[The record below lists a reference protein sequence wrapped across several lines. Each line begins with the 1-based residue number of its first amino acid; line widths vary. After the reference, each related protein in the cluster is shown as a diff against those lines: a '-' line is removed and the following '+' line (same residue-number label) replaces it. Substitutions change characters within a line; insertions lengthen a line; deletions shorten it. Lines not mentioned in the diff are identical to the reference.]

1 VNSDT
6 YESGV
11 TLSVAEAAAAVA
23 GRLSGDDVVFHG
35 VGTDTRTLR
44 PGTLFVALRGEH
56 FDGHDFIDLAME
68 RGAVAAVVD
77 RAVDSAL
84 SLIEVDDTRIA
95 LGRLAAAWRSR
106 FTVPLV
112 AVTGSNGKT
121 TVKEMIAS
129 ILSCD
134 GDGLVTVGNLN
145 NDIGVPLTLLRL
157 SSDHRFAVIEM
168 GANHA
173 GEIGY
178 LTGLAQPS
186 VAVITNAGPAHL
198 EGFGDLA
205 GVARAKGEIFR
216 GLAGSGIAVINADDA
231 FARLWLDLAST
242 HRTLTFG
249 FDAGAAVHARDVG
262 ESDGAVQAFVLVT
275 PHGEVAVNLP
285 LAGRHNCLNA
295 LAASAVAT
303 AVGATLAD
311 IKNGLERMNP
321 VNGRLQMRA
330 GMRGTRII
338 DDTYNA
344 NPSSVSAALRVL
356 AGYGAVTRK
365 WFVLGDMAEL
375 GGDAAELHATVG
387 LEARHL
393 GIDRIYAVGKLAVNA
408 ADAFGEGA
416 RRYAGHDDLIAELR
430 SDIASSGTAGAPV
443 ILVKGSRSM
452 HMERVVLALLD
463 DGDTGSRA
471 GSSSSGGMQARHC
484 YSRAIGEGG

>member
-1 VNSDT
+1 MNSDA

-11 TLSVAEAAAAVA
+11 TMGTAEAAAAVA
-23 GRLSGDDVVFHG
+23 GRLSGDDVAFHG
-35 VGTDTRTLR
+35 VATDTRTLR
-44 PGTLFVALRGEH
+44 PGTLFFALRGAR
-56 FDGHDFIDLAME
+56 FDGHDFLGLALE

-77 RAVDSAL
+77 RAVDSPL
-84 SLIEVDDTRIA
+84 SRIEVDDTRLA
-95 LGRLAAAWRSR
+95 LGRLAATWRSR

-157 SSDHRFAVIEM
+157 SGAHRFAVIEM

-178 LTGLAQPS
+178 LTGIARPG

-198 EGFGDLA
+198 EGFGDLE
-205 GVARAKGEIFR
+205 GVARAKGEIFQ
-216 GLAGSGIAVINADDA
+216 GLADSGTAVINADDA
-231 FARLWLDLAST
+231 FARLWFDLAST

-249 FDAGAAVHARDVG
+249 FGASAAVHARDIRAT
-262 ESDGAVQAFVLVT
+262 DGGPQAFILVT

-295 LAASAVAT
+295 LAASAAAT

-311 IKNGLERMNP
+311 IKSGLEHMNP
-321 VNGRLQMRA
+321 VDGRLQMRA
-330 GMRGTRII
+330 GIRGARII

-356 AGYGAVTRK
+356 ASYGSGTPK

-375 GGDAAELHATVG
+375 GGDAAELHASVG
-387 LEARHL
+387 REAQRL
-393 GIDRIYAVGKLAVNA
+393 GIERVYAVGDLAVRA
-408 ADAFGEGA
+408 ADAFGAGA
-416 RRYAGHDDLIAELR
+416 RHHARHEDLIDELR
-430 SDIASSGTAGAPV
+430 SDIAAAGTAGAPV

-452 HMERVVLALLD
+452 HMERVVVALLEN
-463 DGDTGSRA
+463 GDSGPRA
-471 GSSSSGGMQARHC
+471 SASSSGGVQRHHC